1 MTRAIPAGQP
11 VGQAD
16 PAWGEEVDIIVNE
29 DVMMLIWPGMTMQTT
44 VEIEGV
50 PPDGKAGDQ
59 VGWLNVKIGEQEARV
74 PLTLARDIDGAGI
87 AWKLTRF

>member
-1 MTRAIPAGQP
+1 
-11 VGQAD
+11 
-16 PAWGEEVDIIVNE
+16 
-29 DVMMLIWPGMTMQTT
+29 
-44 VEIEGV
+44 V

-87 AWKLTRF
+87 AWKLTRS